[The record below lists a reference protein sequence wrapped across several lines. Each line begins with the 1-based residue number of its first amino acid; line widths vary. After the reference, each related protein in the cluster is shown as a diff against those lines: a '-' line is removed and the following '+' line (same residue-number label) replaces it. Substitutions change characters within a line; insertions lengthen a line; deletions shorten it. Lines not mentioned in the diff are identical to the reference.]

1 MKKSSY
7 LRNSISNDKPG
18 FFPHTKKI
26 ITQEHSMFF
35 LISRQKIKKLLIEVQ
50 KKKKSFYTVI
60 HGVFNLQHLIIF
72 LNTSEAKEFSHI
84 FAIDLYC

>member
-50 KKKKSFYTVI
+50 KKKKK
-60 HGVFNLQHLIIF
+60 VFLYSYQWCFQHTTFNI
-72 LNTSEAKEFSHI
+72 S
-84 FAIDLYC
+84 